1 MNTSNKLLYIDRE
14 AVATLAMAR
23 DGLLSPVTTL
33 MNQKESEEVNATG
46 EYKGSI
52 FPFSFL
58 LAPAGKTNKRVLE
71 SAKKGE
77 DITLIC
83 DNKVCG
89 NIVVDEVF
97 QIDKDQRI
105 QKIYGTN
112 NPEHPGVQDTY
123 KRLGSLAICGKYTIK
138 YNNIK
143 ENIKKTKETIENLEA
158 KKISSIML
166 SGKPF
171 HRVHERLI
179 RTALVK
185 CDLLIIF
192 LQKPYHDD
200 GKLSYNVR
208 YKTLKYF
215 IDNFLPK
222 DRVLLLPLENTYIF
236 GGLNELTL
244 NSIVSKNYGATKLII
259 GQNHGGLGAY
269 WDHNEFVSI
278 VDTLETL
285 NIKIEILSEFV
296 YCDKCTTLVSTNAC
310 PHGSHHHVK
319 YHNDSIMDLFRLGV
333 IPPTIL
339 MRKEISSI
347 ILSSMYPERR
357 AILKKI
363 HQNLSTSSGVIDEF
377 KPEDFY
383 DGLMELYQTSSLT

>member
-1 MNTSNKLLYIDRE
+1 MKTSNKLLYIDNE

-23 DGLLSPVTTL
+23 DGLLKPVTKL
-33 MNQKESEEVNATG
+33 MNKKESEEVNSTG
-46 EYKGSI
+46 LYNGSI
-52 FPFSFL
+52 FPFSFIL
-58 LAPAGKTNKRVLE
+58 SPSGKRNNEVLKQ
-71 SAKKGE
+71 SKKGE
-77 DITLIC
+77 VLTLIC
-83 DNKVCG
+83 NDKPCGTLLIDEIFEINK
-89 NIVVDEVF
+89 DE
-97 QIDKDQRI
+97 RI

-112 NPEHPGVQDTY
+112 NPEHPGVKDTY
-123 KRLGSLAICGKYTIK
+123 KRLGNIAVCGEYTIEFDDIK
-138 YNNIK
+138 NNIK
-143 ENIKKTKETIENLEA
+143 KINKTITNLEA
-158 KKISSIML
+158 TNISSIIL

-200 GKLSYNVR
+200 GKLSYRVR
-208 YKTLKYF
+208 YETLQYF
-215 IDNFLPK
+215 LDNFIPK
-222 DRVLLLPLENTYIF
+222 DRVILLPLENTYIF

-259 GQNHGGLGAY
+259 GQNHAGLGAY

-285 NIKIEILSEFV
+285 NIKIEIMSEFV

-319 YHNDSIMDLFRLGV
+319 YHNESIMELFRLGI
-333 IPPTIL
+333 IPPAIL

-347 ILSSMYPERR
+347 ILSELYPSRK
-357 AILKKI
+357 ATLKKI

-377 KPEDFY
+377 KSEDFY
-383 DGLMELYQTSSLT
+383 DGLMNLYQTSSLT